1 MKSMKRQSLTL
12 FTSLLMALT
21 FCAAG
26 VTATST
32 SALAQAKQKARQQ
45 EEVEY
50 ACPMHPEVK
59 SKKRGKCPK
68 CGMALQAV
76 STAKAAPV
84 AANNVGDAQ
93 GVGDGSREAALR
105 VPDTTVLDQHGKP
118 LRFYSDLVKGKTVAI
133 NFVFTTCAGVCPTLT
148 AKFRQVQQE
157 LGERMGRDVQLIS
170 ISVDPTTDVPERLN
184 AYAEKFHAG
193 PGWTFVTGSKPEID
207 ELLRALGAFAADKN
221 KHPQTILIGNDA
233 TGYWTR
239 TLGLSPTKTIAQI
252 LTDAAKTK
260 ANASNESATNNA
272 TAGASQKSASAGGGA
287 SGDEKAAGLDSP
299 EAYFTNLPLLTQ
311 ENKTVRFYKD
321 LLKGK
326 VVLINFMFTTCKG
339 VCSPMTANLAKVQ
352 RYLGERVG
360 RDINMISISV
370 DPETDTTAVLKHYSE
385 TFKAQPGWY
394 FLTGKKENVDWVLYK
409 LGGYVEDKSEH
420 SSVLI
425 LGNEATGEWMK
436 MPAMAGPTEIA
447 DATIRLAESK
457 PKTN

>member
-1 MKSMKRQSLTL
+1 MKSMKRTSLTL
-12 FTSLLMALT
+12 FTSLLVALT
-21 FCAAG
+21 CAAG
-26 VTATST
+26 VATTST
-32 SALAQAKQKARQQ
+32 TTTAFAQSTQKAQQQ
-45 EEVEY
+45 EAVEY

-68 CGMALQAV
+68 CSMALRAV
-76 STAKAAPV
+76 SAAKAAPV
-84 AANNVGDAQ
+84 AAVTNVGDAQ
-93 GVGDGSREAALR
+93 GGGGSTEAALR
-105 VPDTTVLDQHGKP
+105 VPDTTVFDQHGKR
-118 LRFYSDLVKGKTVAI
+118 LRFYTDLVKGKTVAI
-133 NFVFTTCAGVCPTLT
+133 NFIFTTCNGVCPTLS

-157 LGERMGRDVQLIS
+157 LGERVGRDIQLIS

-193 PGWTFVTGSKPEID
+193 PGWAFVTGSKPEID
-207 ELLRALGAFAADKN
+207 ELLRSLGAFSPDKN

-239 TLGLSPTKTIAQI
+239 TLGLSPAKTVAQI
-252 LTDAAKTK
+252 VMDAAKTK
-260 ANASNESATNNA
+260 ENASGQSAANGVTVD
-272 TAGASQKSASAGGGA
+272 ASSTSASTGA
-287 SGDEKAAGLDSP
+287 QGNEKVSRSDST

-311 ENKTVRFYKD
+311 ENKTVRFYND

-370 DPETDTTAVLKHYSE
+370 DPETDTTAVLKHYAE

-394 FLTGKKENVDWVLYK
+394 FLTGKKENVDWILYK
-409 LGGYVEDKSEH
+409 LGGYVEDKNEH

-425 LGNEATGEWMK
+425 LGNEATGEWVK

-447 DATIRLAESK
+447 DAAIKLVG
-457 PKTN
+457 PKNN

>member
-1 MKSMKRQSLTL
+1 
-12 FTSLLMALT
+12 
-21 FCAAG
+21 
-26 VTATST
+26 V
-32 SALAQAKQKARQQ
+32 AQK
-45 EEVEY
+45 
-50 ACPMHPEVK
+50 
-59 SKKRGKCPK
+59 
-68 CGMALQAV
+68 
-76 STAKAAPV
+76 TAPV
-84 AANNVGDAQ
+84 AAGNNVGDAQ
-93 GVGDGSREAALR
+93 GVGGGSTEAALR
-105 VPDTTVLDQHGKP
+105 VPDTTVFDQHGQR
-118 LRFYSDLVKGKTVAI
+118 LHFYTDLVKGKTVAI
-133 NFVFTTCAGVCPTLT
+133 NFVFTTCNGVCPTLT

-157 LGERMGRDVQLIS
+157 LGERVGRDIQLIS

-207 ELLRALGAFAADKN
+207 ELLRSLGAFAPDKN

-252 LTDAAKTK
+252 VTDAAKTK
-260 ANASNESATNNA
+260 ANASGQSATSGA
-272 TAGASQKSASAGGGA
+272 TGDDSAKSASMGATGNEKA
-287 SGDEKAAGLDSP
+287 SGADSK

-311 ENKTVRFYKD
+311 ENKTVRFYND

-326 VVLINFMFTTCKG
+326 IVLINFMFTTCKG

-352 RYLGERVG
+352 RYLGDRVG

-370 DPETDTTAVLKHYSE
+370 DPQTDTTEVLKHYAE

-409 LGGYVEDKSEH
+409 LGGYVEDKNEH
-420 SSVLI
+420 SSVVI

-436 MPAMAGPTEIA
+436 MPAMAGPIEIA
-447 DATIRLAESK
+447 DAALRLAQSK
-457 PKTN
+457 SKNN

>member
-1 MKSMKRQSLTL
+1 M
-12 FTSLLMALT
+12 
-21 FCAAG
+21 
-26 VTATST
+26 TST
-32 SALAQAKQKARQQ
+32 SALAQAKQKAQQQ
-45 EEVEY
+45 EAVEY

-59 SKKRGKCPK
+59 SRKRGKCPK

-76 STAKAAPV
+76 SNVKAAPV

-105 VPDTTVLDQHGKP
+105 VPDTTVFDQHGKR

-133 NFVFTTCAGVCPTLT
+133 NFVFTTCNGVCPTLT

-157 LGERMGRDVQLIS
+157 LGERVGRDVQLIS

-207 ELLRALGAFAADKN
+207 ELLRALGAFASDKN

-260 ANASNESATNNA
+260 ANASNEPATNNA
-272 TAGASQKSASAGGGA
+272 TADASQKSASAGGGRA

-352 RYLGERVG
+352 RLLGDRVG
-360 RDINMISISV
+360 RDINIISISV
-370 DPETDTTAVLKHYSE
+370 DPETDTAAVLKHYSE

-409 LGGYVEDKSEH
+409 LGGYVENKNEH
-420 SSVLI
+420 SAVLI
-425 LGNEATGEWMK
+425 LGNEATGEWVK
-436 MPAMAGPTEIA
+436 MHAMTGPTEIA
-447 DATIRLAESK
+447 DAAIKLAESK
-457 PKTN
+457 SKTN

>member
-1 MKSMKRQSLTL
+1 MKSMKKTSLTF
-12 FTSLLMALT
+12 FTSLLVALA
-21 FCAAG
+21 CAVG
-26 VTATST
+26 VIATST
-32 SALAQAKQKARQQ
+32 TTALAQSKQKAQQ
-45 EEVEY
+45 QEVEY

-59 SKKRGKCPK
+59 SKKPGKCPK
-68 CGMALQAV
+68 CEMALR
-76 STAKAAPV
+76 PV
-84 AANNVGDAQ
+84 AQKVASVASDNNVGDAQ
-93 GVGDGSREAALR
+93 GGGSSSEAAMR
-105 VPDTTVLDQHGKP
+105 VPDTTVFDQHGKR
-118 LRFYSDLVKGKTVAI
+118 LHFYSDLVKGKTVAI
-133 NFVFTTCAGVCPTLT
+133 SFVFTTCNGVCPTLT

-157 LGERMGRDVQLIS
+157 LGERVGRDIQLIS

-233 TGYWTR
+233 SGYWTR
-239 TLGLSPTKTIAQI
+239 TLGLSPAKTVAQI
-252 LTDAAKTK
+252 VVDAAKTK
-260 ANASNESATNNA
+260 ANASGESAMNGATADASSNNA
-272 TAGASQKSASAGGGA
+272 STSLAGNEKA
-287 SGDEKAAGLDSP
+287 SGSDSTK
-299 EAYFTNLPLLTQ
+299 AYFPNLTLLTQ
-311 ENKTVRFYKD
+311 ENKTVHFYND

-409 LGGYVEDKSEH
+409 LGGYVEDKNEH
-420 SSVLI
+420 SSVVI
-425 LGNEATGEWMK
+425 IGNEATGEWMK

-447 DATIRLAESK
+447 NAAIKLADSK
-457 PKTN
+457 NN

>member
-1 MKSMKRQSLTL
+1 MKRQSLTL
-12 FTSLLMALT
+12 FTSLLMALA
-21 FCAAG
+21 CAAG
-26 VTATST
+26 VVVTST
-32 SALAQAKQKARQQ
+32 TTALAQSKQKAQQQ

-50 ACPMHPEVK
+50 ACPMHAEVK

-68 CGMALQAV
+68 CNMALQPV
-76 STAKAAPV
+76 KAASIAPV
-84 AANNVGDAQ
+84 AADNNVGDAQ
-93 GVGDGSREAALR
+93 GVGDGSTEAALR
-105 VPDTTVLDQHGKP
+105 VPDTTVFDQHGKR
-118 LRFYSDLVKGKTVAI
+118 LHFYSDLVKGKTVAI
-133 NFVFTTCAGVCPTLT
+133 SFVFTTCNGVCPTLS

-157 LGERMGRDVQLIS
+157 LGERVGRDIQLIS

-193 PGWTFVTGSKPEID
+193 PGWTFITGSKPEID
-207 ELLRALGAFAADKN
+207 ELLRSLGAFAADKN

-252 LTDAAKTK
+252 VVDAAKTK
-260 ANASNESATNNA
+260 ANASIESATKGT
-272 TAGASQKSASAGGGA
+272 TAGVSSTSTGTGAQGNEKA
-287 SGDEKAAGLDSP
+287 SGADST

-311 ENKTVRFYKD
+311 ENKTVRFYND

-370 DPETDTTAVLKHYSE
+370 DPETDTTAVLKHYAE

-409 LGGYVEDKSEH
+409 LGGYVEDKNEH
-420 SSVLI
+420 SSVVI

-447 DATIRLAESK
+447 EAALRLAESK
-457 PKTN
+457 SKNN